1 MSGPSKNSH
10 DHDAHD
16 THEGPALS
24 RRSILILGGVAL
36 FAGALPLAFP
46 RLEPDNHALAQALSG
61 LIVDLDAAA
70 RLGREWRL
78 KSAGPNEPHVIAAA
92 IGKRLLAH
100 GWTGEGS
107 PEDLRSA
114 LNIRIRQDYATN
126 DMIGI
131 SGWQLART
139 SAELCALA
147 ASLNK
152 EPDHV

>member
-1 MSGPSKNSH
+1 MSGPSTNSH

-16 THEGPALS
+16 GPALS
-24 RRSILILGGVAL
+24 RRNILILGGVAL
-36 FAGALPLAFP
+36 LAGALPLAFP
-46 RLEPDNHALAQALSG
+46 RLEPDNHALVHALSS

-78 KSAGPNEPHVIAAA
+78 KSTGPNEPHVIAAT
-92 IGKRLLAH
+92 IGKRLLAY

-107 PEDLRSA
+107 PDDLRNA
-114 LNIRIRQDYATN
+114 LNARIRQDYATN
-126 DMIGI
+126 DMISI

-152 EPDHV
+152 EPEHA